1 MTNKKERSSAT
12 NDYHTDYTSET
23 LSGDPITFSGK
34 DVSKKLNDL
43 WIITDDD
50 LEMVKVKIPLSA
62 QSASDQIDAI
72 YHKNG
77 TNGCVQN
84 KLLDAFT
91 NTEIAGAGFVPWV
104 DGFYYNHSLDN
115 SKNNDF

>member
-1 MTNKKERSSAT
+1 MTKT
-12 NDYHTDYTSET
+12 NDYHTDYTSKT
-23 LSGDPITFSGK
+23 IDGTPITFSGK

-43 WIITDDD
+43 WVITDDD

-72 YHKNG
+72 YQQVGVNG
-77 TNGCVQN
+77 TIKNIY
-84 KLLDAFT
+84 LDAFT
-91 NTEIAGAGFVPWV
+91 NTEIAAAGFIPWM
-104 DGFYYNHSLDN
+104 DGYYYNHSLDN